1 MRLIAVPLARASRA
15 TATTA
20 GSSSRLPTPICTY
33 IVQLPPPPTSTT
45 SSTTPGSPTTPAK
58 LPLSTR
64 LLNKAS
70 DFWLSLGKDG
80 TEPGKKLAVFDW
92 KRRTYAAGEKLM
104 DRIEYQEWALKGV
117 DPALGPGLRA
127 KEGEAESKDAASSS
141 TSATTT
147 TAPRPS
153 TLPLLYP
160 SSLIHPP
167 SNLLHSLT
175 HLTLHRT
182 PHHRTR
188 LLYCVLGM
196 PLTIP
201 FALVPI
207 VPNLPFFYLVW
218 RAWSHWKA
226 WKASEYL
233 GRLLDGGRVE
243 LRECEEVDGAF
254 RVAEDATS
262 TATPTATSTKEGQ
275 GSSTATPAATATA
288 ADSTVEILLTP
299 LRIDELACRLKLD
312 EQPVLELR
320 RALQQTRMAEEK
332 GELKRVIEE
341 EERAAMGAGADAG
354 QEGKKDR

>member
-1 MRLIAVPLARASRA
+1 MRLIAVPLARASRAA

-33 IVQLPPPPTSTT
+33 IVQLPPPPSTT
-45 SSTTPGSPTTPAK
+45 TSPGSPSTTTPPAK

-117 DPALGPGLRA
+117 DPGLGPSLRPGTRRDTA
-127 KEGEAESKDAASSS
+127 SSSSKEEGNDTAASSPS
-141 TSATTT
+141 
-147 TAPRPS
+147 RPT

-160 SSLIHPP
+160 STLVQPQS
-167 SNLLHSLT
+167 LLHSLT
-175 HLTLHRT
+175 HLTTHRT

-233 GRLLDGGRVE
+233 GGLLEGGRVE
-243 LRECEEVDGAF
+243 VMPSSEVDEAF
-254 RVAEDATS
+254 KVAAAVSEERG
-262 TATPTATSTKEGQ
+262 TKESAV
-275 GSSTATPAATATA
+275 SSTATAS
-288 ADSTVEILLTP
+288 DSSVEILLTP
-299 LRIDELACRLKLD
+299 TRIDELARRLKLD

-341 EERAAMGAGADAG
+341 EERAATGSVKEDGEGAG
-354 QEGKKDR
+354 EEKEEKKDR